1 MCFKL
6 AKKTKENGKNNRIII
21 MKGYNIKWVIN
32 ITIVTFIL
40 AVFMSSAS
48 EALLRNTTISVAF
61 IILIIIVFLGIVS
74 DLIGIAVATA
84 DEKPFHS
91 MAAQKIEAA
100 RYAIK
105 LIKNAGP
112 VSNFCNDVIGDI
124 AGIISGAAGAIILLQ
139 ISKLYNGINTAY
151 YSFILSGVVA
161 AITVGGKA
169 LGKEIALKKSK
180 EIVYKV
186 SQMLYWISVNLKI
199 DFLKDNKNKN

>member
-1 MCFKL
+1 VFKL
-6 AKKTKENGKNNRIII
+6 AKKIKDNGKNNKAINIR
-21 MKGYNIKWVIN
+21 GYNIKWVVN
-32 ITIVTFIL
+32 ITIITFIL

-61 IILIIIVFLGIVS
+61 MILIIIVFIGIVS

-91 MAAQKIEAA
+91 MAAQKIDAA
-100 RYAIK
+100 KYAIK

-124 AGIISGAAGAIILLQ
+124 AGIISGAAGAIILVQ
-139 ISKLYNGINTAY
+139 VSRIYSGINTVY

-186 SQMLYWISVNLKI
+186 SQFLCWIKNNLKI
-199 DFLKDNKNKN
+199 DLLPDNKKKK